1 MNLIFFNRVL
11 MAATI
16 FLCSY
21 CRLASQ
27 PQDKNDLM
35 LSEKSSLKCGILEE
49 NPEGAYLKT
58 DDHSMVAI
66 KPIDDLI
73 AKKLES
79 LNQKEVCII
88 SDFSEK
94 PVRLTFEHLIQPK
107 NQTLCGIITK
117 TNDYFYFNPK
127 KDLITY
133 ELSAADE
140 TVSAAF
146 QAHLDKSICLIADF
160 RSQEVKITSSTQFTE
175 TEP

>member
-1 MNLIFFNRVL
+1 MIFFNRAL
-11 MAATI
+11 RIAAI
-16 FLCSY
+16 ISLGS
-21 CRLASQ
+21 CRLAPQ

-49 NPEGAYLKT
+49 NQEGSYLKT
-58 DDHSMVAI
+58 DDHTRVAI

-73 AKKLES
+73 TKKLKS

-117 TNDYFYFNPK
+117 TNDDFYFKPK
-127 KDLITY
+127 EDLITY
-133 ELSAADE
+133 ELSATNE
-140 TVSAAF
+140 SVSAAF

-160 RSQEVKITSSTQFTE
+160 RGQEVKITSSNQFTE